1 MINSLR
7 LARFWSSLIGC
18 FVLIL
23 PLTATATV
31 VRLQTTF
38 GVIDIQLYDE
48 AAPKTVENF
57 YNYLNSNA
65 YNHSFFHR
73 SIPGFIIQGGGYVWN
88 QTTSAVNT
96 IAKLPA
102 VVNEFSA
109 TRSNVRGTIAMAKLP
124 DKPNSATS
132 EWFIN
137 LADNSADLN
146 KQNEG
151 FTVFGQVI
159 GNGMQVADA
168 IAALP
173 RTNAGS
179 VFSTLP
185 IIGAIEDHKLQEKNF
200 VIVTRVTSNKSDTP
214 ESDSDRLFSYL
225 EAFYSQYLAPANPLG
240 SGQAVSATFESYY
253 YRYYPT
259 TQSYVGIAN
268 GEVYYLGPASGNQ
281 IISIGAFSTWFDQ
294 AVTAGY

>member
-1 MINSLR
+1 MNNLR
-7 LARFWSSLIGC
+7 LTRLWPGLVGLFLLIS
-18 FVLIL
+18 
-23 PLTATATV
+23 PLTSTATII
-31 VRLQTTF
+31 RLQTTL
-38 GVIDIQLYDE
+38 GVIDIKLHDE
-48 AAPKTVENF
+48 TAPRTVANF
-57 YNYLNSNA
+57 FEYLKSNA
-65 YNHSFFHR
+65 YDRSFFHR
-73 SIPGFIIQGGGYVWN
+73 TIPGFIIQGGGYVWN
-88 QTTSAVNT
+88 QTTNAANT
-96 IAKLPA
+96 IAKLSP
-102 VVNEFSA
+102 VDNEFSV

-151 FTVFGQVI
+151 FTVFGQVL

-185 IIGAIEDHKLQEKNF
+185 IIGTIEDHKLQEKNL
-200 VIVTRVTSNKSDTP
+200 VIVSRITSNKNDTP
-214 ESDSDRLFSYL
+214 ENDSDRLFSYL
-225 EAFYSQYLAPANPLG
+225 EAFYSQYLSPANPLG
-240 SGQAVSATFESYY
+240 SSQTISATFENYY
-253 YRYYPT
+253 YRYYPI

-281 IISIGAFSTWFDQ
+281 IISIGTFSDWFEQ
-294 AVTAGY
+294 AVAAGY

>member
-1 MINSLR
+1 MGIFR
-7 LARFWSSLIGC
+7 VTRFWLGLISLFFFI
-18 FVLIL
+18 F
-23 PLTATATV
+23 PLVSTASI
-31 VRLQTTF
+31 VRLQTVL

-48 AAPKTVENF
+48 AAPETVKNF
-57 YNYLNSNA
+57 YKYLDNNA
-65 YNHSFFHR
+65 YNYSFFHR
-73 SIPGFIIQGGGYVWN
+73 SVPGFIIQGGGYVWN
-88 QTTSAVNT
+88 QTTSIANA
-96 IAKLPA
+96 IAKLPP
-102 VVNEFSA
+102 VINEFSA
-109 TRSNVRGTIAMAKLP
+109 TRSNIRGTVAMAKLP

-173 RTNAGS
+173 KTNAGS

-185 IIGAIEDHKLQEKNF
+185 FIGTIEDHKLQEKNL
-200 VIVTRVTSNKSDTP
+200 VIVTRVTSNKSATP

-294 AVTAGY
+294 AVAAGY

>member
-1 MINSLR
+1 MNIFR
-7 LARFWSSLIGC
+7 LTRFCPVLIG
-18 FVLIL
+18 FFLVIL
-23 PLTATATV
+23 PLTGAASII
-31 VRLQTTF
+31 RLQTAL
-38 GVIDIQLYDE
+38 GVIDVQLYDE
-48 AAPKTVENF
+48 VTPKTVENF
-57 YNYLNSNA
+57 FKYLESNA
-65 YNHSFFHR
+65 YNHSFIHR
-73 SIPGFIIQGGGYVWN
+73 SIPGFIIQGGGYIWN
-88 QTTSAVNT
+88 QTTSIVNT
-96 IAKLPA
+96 IVKLPSVA
-102 VVNEFSA
+102 NDFSV

-124 DKPNSATS
+124 DKPHSATS

-151 FTVFGQVI
+151 FTVFGQVL

-185 IIGAIEDHKLQEKNF
+185 IIGAIEDHKLQEKNL
-200 VIVTRVTSNKSDTP
+200 VIVNRVTSNKTNAP

-225 EAFYSQYLAPANPLG
+225 EAFYSQYLSPANPLG
-240 SGQAVSATFESYY
+240 VGQTISATFEGYY

-259 TQSYVGIAN
+259 TQSYVGISN

-281 IISIGAFSTWFDQ
+281 IISVGLFSNWFEQ
-294 AVTAGY
+294 AVAAGY

>member
-31 VRLQTTF
+31 VRLQTTL

-73 SIPGFIIQGGGYVWN
+73 SIPGFVIQGGGYVWN
-88 QTTSAVNT
+88 QTTNEENV
-96 IAKLPA
+96 IAKLPPVA
-102 VVNEFSA
+102 NEFSA
-109 TRSNVRGTIAMAKLP
+109 ARSNVRGTIAMAKLP

-137 LADNSADLN
+137 LADNSTNLD
-146 KQNEG
+146 KQNGG
-151 FTVFGQVI
+151 FTVFGQII

-168 IAALP
+168 IASLP
-173 RTNAGS
+173 RTVS
-179 VFSTLP
+179 RFSQALP
-185 IIGAIEDHKLQEKNF
+185 FIGVIEDHKLQEKNL

-240 SGQAVSATFESYY
+240 SGQAVSATFENYY

>member
-1 MINSLR
+1 MDSLR
-7 LARFWSSLIGC
+7 LTQFRSGLISL
-18 FVLIL
+18 FLLIF
-23 PLTATATV
+23 PLTSTATII
-31 VRLQTTF
+31 RLETVL
-38 GVIDIQLYDE
+38 GVMDIQLYDE

-65 YNHSFFHR
+65 YHYSFFHR

-88 QTTSAVNT
+88 QTTKAVNT
-96 IAKLPA
+96 IEKLPP
-102 VVNEFSA
+102 VVNEFSV

-124 DKPNSATS
+124 GKPNSATS
-132 EWFIN
+132 DWFIN
-137 LADNSADLN
+137 LADNSANLN

-151 FTVFGQVI
+151 FTVFGQVL

-173 RTNAGS
+173 QTAS
-179 VFSTLP
+179 SFSLELP
-185 IIGAIEDHKLQEKNF
+185 IIGAIEDHKLQEKNL
-200 VIVTRVTSNKSDTP
+200 VIVSRVTSNKTDTP

-225 EAFYSQYLAPANPLG
+225 ESFYSQYLSPANPLG
-240 SGQAVSATFESYY
+240 SGQTVSATFEGYY

-259 TQSYVGIAN
+259 TQSYVGTSN

-281 IISIGAFSTWFDQ
+281 IISIGSFANWFEQ
-294 AVTAGY
+294 AVAAGY

>member
-1 MINSLR
+1 MISSLR

-31 VRLQTTF
+31 VRLQTTL

-88 QTTSAVNT
+88 QTTNEENA
-96 IAKLPA
+96 IAKLPPVA
-102 VVNEFSA
+102 NEFSA
-109 TRSNVRGTIAMAKLP
+109 ARSNVRGTIAMAKLP

-137 LADNSADLN
+137 LADNSTNLD
-146 KQNEG
+146 KQNGG
-151 FTVFGQVI
+151 FTVFGQII

-168 IAALP
+168 IASLP
-173 RTNAGS
+173 RTVS
-179 VFSTLP
+179 RFSQALP
-185 IIGAIEDHKLQEKNF
+185 FVGVIEDHKLQEKNL

-240 SGQAVSATFESYY
+240 SGQAVSATFENYY

>member
-1 MINSLR
+1 MNTIHISRFWLR
-7 LARFWSSLIGC
+7 LICLFLA
-18 FVLIL
+18 IL
-23 PLTATATV
+23 PLTSTASII
-31 VRLQTTF
+31 RLQTVL

-57 YNYLNSNA
+57 YIYLNNNA
-65 YNHSFFHR
+65 YNRSVFHR
-73 SIPGFIIQGGGYVWN
+73 SVPGFIIQGGGYVWN
-88 QTTSAVNT
+88 QTTNEANV
-96 IAKLPA
+96 IAKLPP
-102 VVNEFSA
+102 VNNEFSA
-109 TRSNVRGTIAMAKLP
+109 ARSNVRGTIAMAKLP

-137 LADNSADLN
+137 LADNSANLN
-146 KQNEG
+146 KQNDG

-168 IAALP
+168 IASLP
-173 RTNAGS
+173 RTVSG
-179 VFSTLP
+179 FSQALP
-185 IIGAIEDHKLQEKNF
+185 FLGVIEDHKLQEKNL
-200 VIVTRVTSNKSDTP
+200 VIVTRVTTNKSDTP

-281 IISIGAFSTWFDQ
+281 IISIGAFSTWLDQ
-294 AVTAGY
+294 AFAAGY